1 MKKVYAGIL
10 HDTYTDENG
19 KEIAYESVIAGTWKG
34 NSFYAVDFPDRCSW
48 TIGREEFEKKV
59 TNVCVIPNQ
68 ITLPVWAG
76 IYDGGK
82 DHKKN

>member
-19 KEIAYESVIAGTWKG
+19 KEVPYESVIAGTWKG

-48 TIGREEFEKKV
+48 TIGRKEFEKKV

-76 IYDGGK
+76 IYGTSERRG
-82 DHKKN
+82 

>member
-19 KEIAYESVIAGTWKG
+19 KEVPYDSVIAGTWKG

-48 TIGREEFEKKV
+48 TMGKEEFDKKV
-59 TNVCVIPNQ
+59 TNVCVIP
-68 ITLPVWAG
+68 TLET
-76 IYDGGK
+76 
-82 DHKKN
+82 KKNKNITNKKA